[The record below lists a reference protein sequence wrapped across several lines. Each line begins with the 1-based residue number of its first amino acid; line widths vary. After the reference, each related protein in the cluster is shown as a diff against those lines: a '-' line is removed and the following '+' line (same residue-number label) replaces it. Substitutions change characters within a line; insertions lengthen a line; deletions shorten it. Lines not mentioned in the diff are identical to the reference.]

1 MIDKK
6 KLVILTGP
14 TAVGKTELSIALAAK
29 IGGEIISADSVQ
41 VYKHMDIGSAKIKPE
56 EMQGIPHHL
65 IDVLEP
71 NIEFNV
77 VLFQKMAQAAM
88 KDIYKKGKIP
98 IIVGG
103 TGFYIQAILYNVDFT
118 DSEDN
123 HELREKYE
131 RIANEKGSTYLHELL
146 WKVDEQSAE
155 AIHKNNVKR
164 VVRAL
169 EYYELTGR
177 KISEHNEAERE
188 KKSPYDFSYLVL
200 NDRRERLYERIE
212 KRVDMMIEEGL
223 VEEVE
228 KLLKK
233 GVSRESTAMQALGY
247 KEIYGYLKGEYDL
260 DRAVYLI
267 KRDTRHFAKR
277 QITWFK
283 RERDVTWIPKDA
295 FGYDTQKMLAY
306 ILEKING

>member
-146 WKVDEQSAE
+146 RKVDEQSAE

-283 RERDVTWIPKDA
+283 RERDITWIPKDA

>member
-146 WKVDEQSAE
+146 RKVDEQSAE

-177 KISEHNEAERE
+177 KISEHNEAERG

-212 KRVDMMIEEGL
+212 KRVDMMVEEGL

>member
-146 WKVDEQSAE
+146 RKVDEQSAE